1 MNRRNLPAA
10 VKATFGVTVV
20 YGVKGLTRDIL
31 MQKSHSARWA
41 RGGAYHAQV
50 KAPSDTRA
58 TLHSDYRKLWFP
70 NPNPR
75 CVSGSGLN

>member
-10 VKATFGVTVV
+10 VKATFGVMVV
-20 YGVKGLTRDIL
+20 SGVKGLTRADL
-31 MQKSHSARWA
+31 MQKSHTVAWIQ
-41 RGGAYHAQV
+41 GGASHALA
-50 KAPSDTRA
+50 KAPADTRA
-58 TLHSDYRKLWFP
+58 ALHSDYRKLWFP